1 MGAYRG
7 LAAKCPTDGFRESLA
22 RFRADEPTASLP
34 SELAP
39 SLARGEDYSVLRAT
53 AGRKRSTS
61 ANGVGRVRISRKH
74 LAFNRL
80 LVTQIPFATRSWSM
94 QKTVFGS

>member
-1 MGAYRG
+1 MRATSLQR
-7 LAAKCPTDGFRESLA
+7 KIDKDGIA
-22 RFRADEPTASLP
+22 GD
-34 SELAP
+34 
-39 SLARGEDYSVLRAT
+39 DYSVLRAT

-61 ANGVGRVRISRKH
+61 GNGVGRVRISMKH

>member
-1 MGAYRG
+1 MSSRTAPSKRASHKLGDANSADFLRLRFNFHRG
-7 LAAKCPTDGFRESLA
+7 YSSQPHRS
-22 RFRADEPTASLP
+22 

-39 SLARGEDYSVLRAT
+39 SLARGEDYSVLRA
-53 AGRKRSTS
+53 STS
-61 ANGVGRVRISRKH
+61 AISMKH

>member
-1 MGAYRG
+1 MPIP
-7 LAAKCPTDGFRESLA
+7 PTSYAFASIFTVA
-22 RFRADEPTASLP
+22 TRANRIAP

-61 ANGVGRVRISRKH
+61 ANGVGRVRISMKY

>member
-1 MGAYRG
+1 MPIP
-7 LAAKCPTDGFRESLA
+7 PTSYAFASIFTVA
-22 RFRADEPTASLP
+22 TRANRIAP

-39 SLARGEDYSVLRAT
+39 SLARGEDYSVLRA
-53 AGRKRSTS
+53 STS
-61 ANGVGRVRISRKH
+61 AISMKH